1 MSGPNIY
8 NSGGRQ
14 MLPNNAANG
23 QVPVWNSALK
33 KWVAANQE
41 GGDVTA
47 AGENNFTGNNFFAN
61 DVYIGTDS
69 TGDDS
74 KKVATLGN
82 LRNLASLT
90 ADEQVFLGQGN
101 RFEYPIYIGAY
112 TAENQVQTWQQVNDT
127 IALAISVKA
136 DTSVLSNYAAKAS
149 ANTFTANQTI
159 NANLAVGGTFTAIAR
174 THVRGDGTNPI
185 ARFESAAGQN
195 ILTVRESDHTILFGV
210 GVGSLFPQIGLQTL
224 NNPTSFATGNG
235 QGFGYKSN
243 FNMDW
248 PAPMHSFYGENQI
261 YNKVTLNNGPAG
273 IAAFNGT
280 FGISNVAASTF
291 DYRML
296 NVNYTIN
303 NTVAS
308 NRTATGIFLNATETN
323 LNGMAHNL
331 LDLQIGGGSR
341 FSVRNDG
348 YVTASSA
355 IQATTFLQGNALRF
369 TATGRIQPASDGVFT
384 FSNNAVT
391 SFDRIQLGG
400 TTNTFPAIKRSGT
413 KIDFILAD
421 ASDFCD
427 ISARGILANSLI
439 RCASST
445 VTTASIQ
452 IPAGATPTAPVD
464 GDIWNGGDGRLYIR
478 IGGVTRYFSV
488 I

>member
-1 MSGPNIY
+1 MSGGPNIY
-8 NSGGRQ
+8 NNGGRQ
-14 MLPNNAANG
+14 LLPNNAANG

-33 KWVAANQE
+33 KWVAANQ
-41 GGDVTA
+41 GGGGSGDAVL

-69 TGDDS
+69 TGDNS

-82 LRNLASLT
+82 LSNLASLT

-136 DTSVLSNYAAKAS
+136 DTSLLSNYAAKAS
-149 ANTFTANQTI
+149 ANTFTVNQTI

-185 ARFESAAGQN
+185 ARFENNSGTQIFGINNSVITIGREGNIGYALYPFNTSENAADILGFGLCISSNKVNFAANSFDLVFQGQN
-195 ILTVRESDHTILFGV
+195 YSTTSGTANHVTIRRTFEAA
-210 GVGSLFPQIGLQTL
+210 VGSGNFRPL
-224 NNPTSFATGNG
+224 N
-235 QGFGYKSN
+235 
-243 FNMDW
+243 
-248 PAPMHSFYGENQI
+248 
-261 YNKVTLNNGPAG
+261 
-273 IAAFNGT
+273 IA
-280 FGISNVAASTF
+280 
-291 DYRML
+291 
-296 NVNYTIN
+296 YTIN
-303 NTVAS
+303 NSGAQTG
-308 NRTATGIFLNATETN
+308 NATGIFLNATETN